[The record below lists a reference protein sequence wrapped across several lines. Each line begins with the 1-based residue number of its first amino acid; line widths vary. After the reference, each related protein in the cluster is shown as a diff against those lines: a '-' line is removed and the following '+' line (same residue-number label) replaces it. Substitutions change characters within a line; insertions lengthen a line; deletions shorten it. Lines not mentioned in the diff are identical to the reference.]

1 MGCSGST
8 YSSRFPFALVSRIS
22 AVQPCDF
29 SSSWVSSNI
38 FVFSHP
44 TAPPP
49 PPLLVHNVLF
59 ESSANTKWCVPKQ
72 VLTSVT
78 RFVFGSYTA
87 SCRPLVLRGNKT
99 AEGWLE
105 PSLQNA
111 GFSLGRILEVNH
123 TRPFSS
129 NIGLWTLAWLCQM
142 ASSPQYGEG
151 AAILSSALDGVFG
164 SRTGTLTWLATAP
177 TGSRTGR

>member
-1 MGCSGST
+1 M
-8 YSSRFPFALVSRIS
+8 
-22 AVQPCDF
+22 
-29 SSSWVSSNI
+29 
-38 FVFSHP
+38 
-44 TAPPP
+44 
-49 PPLLVHNVLF
+49 
-59 ESSANTKWCVPKQ
+59 
-72 VLTSVT
+72 SVK

-111 GFSLGRILEVNH
+111 GFSFGRILEVIQ
-123 TRPFSS
+123 TRPCAS

-151 AAILSSALDGVFG
+151 ATTLSSALDGVFG
-164 SRTGTLTWLATAP
+164 SRTGSLTWVVTELTA
-177 TGSRTGR
+177 SRTVRLSALRSVAP